1 MNIYISGLNFSTTD
15 ADLNDLFSEY
25 GEVSSAR
32 IITDRETRRSRGFG
46 FVEMPDDAAGQK
58 AIDELNGAEFDHK
71 QISVNVARP
80 AKKDLP
86 MAAIAT
92 EEAVTTLEDINILN
106 Y

>member
-1 MNIYISGLNFSTTD
+1 M
-15 ADLNDLFSEY
+15 
-25 GEVSSAR
+25 
-32 IITDRETRRSRGFG
+32 
-46 FVEMPDDAAGQK
+46 
-58 AIDELNGAEFDHK
+58 NGAEFDHK
-71 QISVNVARP
+71 QISVNWHAP